1 MAEAWIGLGSNQ
13 DDPVRQLETALEE
26 LNDLPGCR
34 VLRHSRIYRS
44 PPWGPVTDQP
54 DFANAVAELD
64 TGLLPH
70 ELLMA
75 LQALE
80 NDHGRVRSERWGPR
94 TLDLDL
100 LLYDDLSMTTDDLTL
115 PHPRL
120 HERAFVLVPLAE
132 LAPDVQVPGHGKA
145 GDLLAGV
152 NAVGVTPWSES
163 E

>member
-1 MAEAWIGLGSNQ
+1 MAEAWVSLGSNQ
-13 DDPVRQLETALEE
+13 DEPVRQLKTALEE
-26 LNDLPGCR
+26 MNDLPGCR
-34 VLRHSRIYRS
+34 LLRQSRIYRS
-44 PPWGPVTDQP
+44 PPWGPVPDQP

-80 NDHGRVRSERWGPR
+80 SDHARVRRERWGPR

-100 LLYDDLSMTTDDLTL
+100 LLYDDLSMMTDDLTL

-132 LAPDVQVPGHGKA
+132 LAPGLELPGRGKVR
-145 GDLLAGV
+145 DLLSGTGDGGV
-152 NAVGVTPWSES
+152 VPWSGCE
-163 E
+163 

>member
-1 MAEAWIGLGSNQ
+1 MAEAWVGLGSNQ
-13 DDPVRQLETALEE
+13 GDPVRQLAAALEE

-34 VLRHSRIYRS
+34 VLRHSRIYRT
-44 PPWGPVTDQP
+44 PPWGPVTGQP
-54 DFANAVAELD
+54 DYANAVAELD

-80 NDHGRVRSERWGPR
+80 NDHGRVRDERWGPR

-100 LLYDDLSMTTDDLTL
+100 LLYDDLTMTTDDLTL

-132 LAPDVQVPGHGKA
+132 LAPGLRVPGHGTVREM
-145 GDLLAGV
+145 LAGV
-152 NAVGVTPWSES
+152 DATGVTEWSGHG
-163 E
+163 

>member
-13 DDPVRQLETALEE
+13 DDPVRQLKTALEE

-34 VLRHSRIYRS
+34 VLRQSRIYRS

-54 DFANAVAELD
+54 EYANAVTVLD

-132 LAPDVQVPGHGKA
+132 LEPGLQVPGHGKA

-152 NAVGVTPWSES
+152 DATGVTSWSNAE
-163 E
+163 